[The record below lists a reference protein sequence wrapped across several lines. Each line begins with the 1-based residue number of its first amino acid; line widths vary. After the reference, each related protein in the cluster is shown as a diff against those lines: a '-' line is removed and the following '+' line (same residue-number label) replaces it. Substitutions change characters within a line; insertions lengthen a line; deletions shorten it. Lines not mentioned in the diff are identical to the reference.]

1 MALNDRGATIKI
13 TDDNGGLKKM
23 NVNGI
28 DNNTGIN
35 SNYMTGKKRVLGNN
49 FNNQIEAINRGSKVN
64 EPLMSFSNPKT
75 RESVE
80 IHRSDIYSDDTPI
93 YILKGKTA
101 EGGRI

>member
-13 TDDNGGLKKM
+13 TDDNGGLMKM

-35 SNYMTGKKRVLGNN
+35 SNYMTGKKRVLGKN
-49 FNNQIEAINRGSKVN
+49 FNIQIEDISRGSKVN

-75 RESVE
+75 GRAL
-80 IHRSDIYSDDTPI
+80 R
-93 YILKGKTA
+93 YIVQTFM
-101 EGGRI
+101 RMIRQFT